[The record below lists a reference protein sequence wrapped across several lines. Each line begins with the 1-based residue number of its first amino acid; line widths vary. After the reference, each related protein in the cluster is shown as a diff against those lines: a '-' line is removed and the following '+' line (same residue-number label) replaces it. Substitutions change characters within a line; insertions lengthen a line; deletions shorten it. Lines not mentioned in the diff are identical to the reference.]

1 MPEEK
6 NINKAIDFL
15 NDFVGYIK
23 DESKDESQKVS
34 YFANNFAKANKLLTM
49 IKESIDDED
58 GFKGIS
64 PEIVDIIKN
73 TYDITIKEIQNFRD
87 TISKTPT
94 EDKEDVILSEDTV
107 KEALD
112 KNSSTKQMQEDMQN
126 LANKQDSPNYGAIIN
141 GSFVQI
147 LADSKEDLAN
157 YISNI
162 VDKNNININDVKIF
176 ELKEIKFTATQVT
189 KININ

>member
-1 MPEEK
+1 MPDEK
-6 NINKAIDFL
+6 INKAIDFL

-64 PEIVDIIKN
+64 SEIVDVIKN

-87 TISKTPT
+87 TISKTPA
-94 EDKEDVILSEDTV
+94 EDKEDIILSEDTV

-112 KNSSTKQMQEDMQN
+112 KNYSTKQMQEDIQN
-126 LANKQDSPNYGAIIN
+126 LVNKQDSPNYGAVIN

-147 LADSKEDLAN
+147 IADSKEDLAN

-176 ELKEIKFTATQVT
+176 EMKEIKFTATQVT

>member
-1 MPEEK
+1 MPDEK
-6 NINKAIDFL
+6 INKAIDFL

-176 ELKEIKFTATQVT
+176 ELKEIKFTATQIT

>member
-1 MPEEK
+1 MPDEK
-6 NINKAIDFL
+6 INKAIDFL

-162 VDKNNININDVKIF
+162 VDKNNVNINDVKIF

>member
-1 MPEEK
+1 MPDEK
-6 NINKAIDFL
+6 INKAIDFL

-87 TISKTPT
+87 TISKTPV

>member
-23 DESKDESQKVS
+23 DESKDESQKIS

-49 IKESIDDED
+49 IKESIDDEN
-58 GFKGIS
+58 GFNGIS
-64 PEIVDIIKN
+64 SEMVDVIKN
-73 TYDITIKEIQNFRD
+73 AYDITIKEIQNFRD
-87 TISKTPT
+87 TISKTPV

>member
-15 NDFVGYIK
+15 NDFVSYIK

-64 PEIVDIIKN
+64 SEMVDVIKN
-73 TYDITIKEIQNFRD
+73 AYDITIKEIQNFRD
-87 TISKTPT
+87 TISKAPT

-112 KNSSTKQMQEDMQN
+112 KNCSTKQMQEDMQN
-126 LANKQDSPNYGAIIN
+126 LINKQDSPNYGAIIN

-162 VDKNNININDVKIF
+162 VDKNNVNINDVKIF